1 MSRPGDS
8 VRVAWTVVKRAHAH
22 DVKYPAASLAYYG
35 FVSLFPL
42 LVLALAVLSRPEAAW
57 IQRATPTFLSPATR
71 QLVYEATA
79 NGAGRE
85 GATLL
90 AVAVLLWS
98 GANVTVG
105 FRSAVERAEGGVA
118 SSLAGRL
125 RDGVCI
131 LGSLVLAVAVIV
143 ATSALFSIFPT
154 GRVVEAATLAALL
167 AALTV
172 VFLPLYYA
180 PSRRVTSLR
189 GALPGAVTAAVCW
202 TSMLAVV
209 HVYAVNADRYA
220 VYGVVSGIVIV
231 LTSLYVG
238 ALVLLV
244 GVVVNATVAE

>member
-1 MSRPGDS
+1 M
-8 VRVAWTVVKRAHAH
+8 
-22 DVKYPAASLAYYG
+22 AYYG

-42 LVLALAVLSRPEAAW
+42 LVLALTILSRPEAAW
-57 IQRATPTFLSPATR
+57 IQRATPSFLSPATR

-85 GATLL
+85 EATLL
-90 AVAVLLWS
+90 AVVVLLWS

-105 FRSAVERAEGGVA
+105 FRSAVERAEGAV
-118 SSLAGRL
+118 SSSFAGRL
-125 RDGVCI
+125 RDGVCV

-143 ATSALFSIFPT
+143 ATSALFSMFPT
-154 GRVVEAATLAALL
+154 GRVVEAATLAVLV

-180 PSRRVTSLR
+180 PSGRVTSLR
-189 GALPGAVTAAVCW
+189 QALPGAVTVAVSW
-202 TSMLAVV
+202 TAMLAVV

-238 ALVLLV
+238 ALVVLV
-244 GVVVNATVAE
+244 GVVLNATVAE